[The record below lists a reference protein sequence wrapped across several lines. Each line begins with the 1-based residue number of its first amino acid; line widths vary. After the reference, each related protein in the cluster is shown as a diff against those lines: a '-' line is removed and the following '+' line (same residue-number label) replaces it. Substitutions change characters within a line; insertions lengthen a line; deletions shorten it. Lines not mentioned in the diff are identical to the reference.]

1 MNYQFEEI
9 QKLKFV
15 VYDIDDKKH
24 LEDTSKHDLIGQ
36 LECTLA
42 DIVTAGQEYKR
53 TLRAKGMLNNGI
65 LAHVTFALSTLGCFF
80 ALRPYYPG
88 SDRIQCR
95 PVQ

>member
-53 TLRAKGMLNNGI
+53 TLRAKGTLSNGHI
-65 LAHVTFALSTLGCFF
+65 SSCHLCTLHFGVFFCTEALLSWK
-80 ALRPYYPG
+80 
-88 SDRIQCR
+88 
-95 PVQ
+95 